1 MNTKG
6 FIVLPLLLRE
16 TNFSFHETWVVI
28 KVKESIILF
37 IPSVEHI
44 WDQAIGESSSIY
56 KNKSLRKI
64 SWKIANTPTRRRTQ
78 KSNLKPYIYKSLAS
92 WPRRWGKKWLKSC
105 RFFYF
110 KRSGGGK
117 ERRSR
122 LRDNYRDTSLNW
134 AAFCAPRACFRP
146 VAELALLK
154 GRLMVSVWRASEGE
168 T

>member
-44 WDQAIGESSSIY
+44 WDQAIWESSFIY

-78 KSNLKPYIYKSLAS
+78 NVTLNHT
-92 WPRRWGKKWLKSC
+92 
-105 RFFYF
+105 F
-110 KRSGGGK
+110 
-117 ERRSR
+117 
-122 LRDNYRDTSLNW
+122 TSLSP
-134 AAFCAPRACFRP
+134 AGHEDEAKSDFKVVDSSFLREVEEAKR
-146 VAELALLK
+146 
-154 GRLMVSVWRASEGE
+154 EGAG
-168 T
+168 